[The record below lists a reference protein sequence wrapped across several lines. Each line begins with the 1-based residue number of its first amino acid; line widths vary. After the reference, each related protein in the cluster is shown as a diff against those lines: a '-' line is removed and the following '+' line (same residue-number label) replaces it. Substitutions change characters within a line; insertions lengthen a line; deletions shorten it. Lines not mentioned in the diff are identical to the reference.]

1 MRETHHI
8 DRQQRGTAAASVAP
22 KDSVRLVLSRAK
34 EGVLRD
40 YTPFMG
46 EHTHLLRL
54 ALNEAEALAWSTE
67 VPQLVFPL
75 LAREKAEFAL
85 AWHRRQRAVRRAG
98 AEISFAE

>member
-8 DRQQRGTAAASVAP
+8 DHPQSRTGFGSVAP
-22 KDSVRLVLSRAK
+22 NNSVRLVLSRAK
-34 EGVLRD
+34 DGVLQD
-40 YTPFMG
+40 YAPLMG

-85 AWHRRQRAVRRAG
+85 AWHRRQKAVRRAG
-98 AEISFAE
+98 AEISLAE